1 MTNLDTSK
9 ASGPDGIPS
18 RLLQACSLEIA
29 PSICELFNY
38 SLHTGHIPSEWKS
51 ANVTPVHK
59 KERKELAEN
68 YRPISLLPILSKVL
82 ERCVCLRLY
91 NHIEHLITQSQH
103 GFLRQRSCIT
113 QLLSVLHTIGQ
124 SLDKNIQTDI
134 IYLDFAKAFDSV
146 DHQFLLQ
153 KLKSYGVRGKLYN
166 WFANYLSGRCQRVV
180 IDGTASNWAPVT
192 SGVPQ
197 GSILGPVLFVI
208 FINDLPY
215 TLPDE
220 KMAALYADDTKVCNS
235 IRSKADCE
243 KVQQALTNLE
253 CWSRDNNLDF
263 SSSKCKVLT
272 ITRKKSPLIYAYQ
285 MNSTVLSRVEKEKD
299 LGVCVDM
306 NLSWNDHICIITAKG
321 NKMLGLLKRTC
332 PLLTNTTVRRTLYLT
347 LVRSQISYASEVWSP
362 HTNKLISKLESV
374 QRRATAWILKSK
386 RGEYTYKQRLT
397 TLNLLPLC
405 YEREITDL
413 MFFFKALYGN
423 IDLDVCSFV
432 SFVDNG
438 RTRLSH
444 NPVPAIKTPYC
455 KSTTFQ
461 ASYFNRIVKLWN
473 YTCKILPSTS
483 FASLS
488 SFKRN
493 IKNIYKHCLET
504 KFDIDMP
511 CTWTLVPVCSCH
523 KL

>member
-59 KERKELAEN
+59 KECKELAEN

-91 NHIEHLITQSQH
+91 NHIKHLITQSQH

-153 KLKSYGVRGKLYN
+153 KLKSHGVRGKLYN

-235 IRSKADCE
+235 IRSKADCK

-253 CWSRDNNLDF
+253 CWICDNNLDF
-263 SSSKCKVLT
+263 NSSKRKVLT
-272 ITRKKSPLIYAYQ
+272 ITRKKSPLIYA
-285 MNSTVLSRVEKEKD
+285 
-299 LGVCVDM
+299 
-306 NLSWNDHICIITAKG
+306 
-321 NKMLGLLKRTC
+321 
-332 PLLTNTTVRRTLYLT
+332 
-347 LVRSQISYASEVWSP
+347 
-362 HTNKLISKLESV
+362 
-374 QRRATAWILKSK
+374 
-386 RGEYTYKQRLT
+386 
-397 TLNLLPLC
+397 
-405 YEREITDL
+405 
-413 MFFFKALYGN
+413 
-423 IDLDVCSFV
+423 
-432 SFVDNG
+432 
-438 RTRLSH
+438 
-444 NPVPAIKTPYC
+444 
-455 KSTTFQ
+455 
-461 ASYFNRIVKLWN
+461 
-473 YTCKILPSTS
+473 
-483 FASLS
+483 
-488 SFKRN
+488 
-493 IKNIYKHCLET
+493 
-504 KFDIDMP
+504 
-511 CTWTLVPVCSCH
+511 
-523 KL
+523 